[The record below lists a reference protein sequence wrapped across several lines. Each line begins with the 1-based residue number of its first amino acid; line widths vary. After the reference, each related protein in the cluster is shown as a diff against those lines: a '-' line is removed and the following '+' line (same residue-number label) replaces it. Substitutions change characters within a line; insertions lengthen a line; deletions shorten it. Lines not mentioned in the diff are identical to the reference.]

1 MKSISLALMRLSA
14 SPQTR
19 YSSIAY
25 SKYLNA
31 HINYLSV
38 SLMLRKVTSKRREP
52 TEMIKRN
59 LYFNDEDSIFY
70 AKFEGL
76 HILVWTVIEVCA

>member
-1 MKSISLALMRLSA
+1 VKSVLLALMRLSA
-14 SPQTR
+14 SPQIR

-31 HINYLSV
+31 HFNYLSV
-38 SLMLRKVTSKRREP
+38 FLMLRKVTSKRREP

-59 LYFNDEDSIFY
+59 LYFNDEDSIIY